1 MLGLALGWLDWVGL
15 VRVMLLV
22 GWVLDAFVYKTRF
35 IKWTRY
41 LRIVIML
48 KAWMK
53 RVSYPRRELDSFSQ
67 CVTIISIHQHA
78 TKQLPQN
85 SMIVSP
91 TPQCFKQ
98 ASSPLHP
105 THHIT
110 KTIDHCTITPPTHN
124 SSDTETLTIHHS
136 IIPNSNHSQ
145 T

>member
-22 GWVLDAFVYKTRF
+22 RWLLDAFVYKTGF

-41 LRIVIML
+41 VRIVIML

-67 CVTIISIHQHA
+67 CVSIIFTHQHA
-78 TKQLPQN
+78 TKSLPQN

-91 TPQCFKQ
+91 TLAVSNKPL
-98 ASSPLHP
+98 LHP
-105 THHIT
+105 THHFT

-124 SSDTETLTIHHS
+124 SSDTD
-136 IIPNSNHSQ
+136 
-145 T
+145 